1 MSLSNDLDSR
11 RIWRFARRA
20 AVLAGGAALGLTWI
34 DRGDFPI
41 AYRFVVFAVLAPP
54 IGCLIFTL
62 IHRMTGGLWAS
73 GLRPF
78 LLAGVSVL
86 PWIWLFALPIP
97 FLPLLFNRPPPPGH
111 PAGHGYESLPMVVAR
126 MLAYAAVF
134 FALRGAV
141 ARDAGR
147 DSLPTQNRRTWVG
160 PAGLIVLVFTLT
172 LMADDWI
179 ASLDPG
185 WHSTGFAFV
194 WITGQAVAGMS
205 LAVLGGLAGGGR
217 PIPEGSEGR
226 PLGIDWGNLLLA
238 SLLSWCYVS
247 FAQFLII
254 WAGNL
259 PAETMWFT
267 RRMDAPWFLAFPFLA
282 FFGFLVPFLL
292 LLSRRYKASSRGLAL
307 VAGMLLLTQGLYIGW
322 LILPSAGRLSPT
334 GWLLVLAL
342 LIAGGGSFADRF
354 WATARDLRRPLP

>member
-1 MSLSNDLDSR
+1 MSRSSELDSQR
-11 RIWRFARRA
+11 VGRLARWA
-20 AVLAGGAALGLTWI
+20 AVLAGIVALGLVWI
-34 DRGDFPI
+34 DQGAFPV
-41 AYRFVVFAVLAPP
+41 AYRFVVFAMLALPV
-54 IGCLIFTL
+54 GCLIFTL
-62 IHRMTGGLWAS
+62 IHRMTGGQWAI

-78 LLAGVSVL
+78 LLAGVSLL

-97 FLPLLFNRPPPPGH
+97 FLPLLFGRRPPLQH
-111 PAGHGYESLPMVVAR
+111 SVAHGYESLPMVVVR
-126 MLAYAAVF
+126 MWIYGAVF
-134 FALRGAV
+134 FAFRRAV

-147 DSLPTQNRRTWVG
+147 DSLPAQNRRPWVG
-160 PAGLIVLVFTLT
+160 PAGMIVLVFTLT

-194 WITGQAVAGMS
+194 WITGQAVAGLS
-205 LAVLGGLAGGGR
+205 LAILGGLAEGEH
-217 PIPEGSEGR
+217 PTPEGSAR
-226 PLGIDWGNLLLA
+226 QLLGIDWGNLLLA

-267 RRMDAPWFLAFPFLA
+267 RRMDGPWFLALPLLTV
-282 FFGFLVPFLL
+282 FGFLVPFSL
-292 LLSRRYKASSRGLAL
+292 LLSRRCKASAGGLAL
-307 VAGMLLLTQGLYIGW
+307 VAGMLLLSQVLYTAW
-322 LILPSAGRLSPT
+322 LILPSAGHLSPA

-342 LIAGGGSFADRF
+342 LVAGGGTFADRF
-354 WATARDLRRPLP
+354 WALARDLRGPLP